1 MSYPVGAEY
10 DGYRWLCA
18 QDSCVRILA
27 WEAVGGDYYFAAD
40 GTDGTPLKV
49 VTEDAT
55 EALAA
60 VARLRFYPRLDQLKT
75 RCQRR
80 LNTSWRLAQERFEQW
95 MVEQVFF
102 ETEEEAWLRFLCH
115 LHEVE
120 VPPPL
125 PVSPE
130 GC

>member
-1 MSYPVGAEY
+1 MSYPEGAEY
-10 DGYRWLCA
+10 DEYRWLCA

-27 WEAVGGDYYFAAD
+27 WEAASGDYCFAAD
-40 GTDGTPLKV
+40 GPDGAPLKV
-49 VTEDAT
+49 VTDDAT
-55 EALAA
+55 EVAA
-60 VARLRFYPRLDQLKT
+60 TAASWRFYPRLDQLKT

-80 LNTSWRLAQERFEQW
+80 LNTSWRLAQERFERW
-95 MVEQVFF
+95 MVEQDFF

-125 PVSPE
+125 LVLPE
-130 GC
+130 GD